1 MGAIKMTHRLAL
13 MVLMTGLLAGSA
25 WAEGPIKDPQ
35 LELVVKAILK
45 VKQID
50 KPVIDEADLKS
61 IFILDA
67 RNREIKDLSGLEK
80 CPNLVEV
87 KLSGNSIVNL
97 APLAGLQNIQSLTLS
112 GNQIQISSPSPG
124 W

>member
-1 MGAIKMTHRLAL
+1 MTYRMAL
-13 MVLMTGLLAGSA
+13 SALLLGVVGLWANPLLAD
-25 WAEGPIKDPQ
+25 GPIKDPQ

-67 RNREIKDLSGLEK
+67 RNKGIKDLTGLEK

-87 KLSGNSIVNL
+87 KLSGNEIEIGRAHV
-97 APLAGLQNIQSLTLS
+97 
-112 GNQIQISSPSPG
+112 
-124 W
+124 